1 MAITTVAGI
10 ASGLLPQIISYKTS
24 PSGTSNSGPFQW
36 CTNWYETGYPVA
48 ATAYTGG
55 AAGAAIT
62 TSTAAY
68 PYPNP
73 ATGNSYLARV
83 TRSGNAGNPAN
94 VMIVD
99 RLWENSGLDRTL
111 TTAQTINSA
120 TWPSRDIN
128 GNTTGVGVYIAL
140 EVSTTVGGGAT
151 TPTITM
157 SYTNTD
163 STPLSGRISSN
174 FFGTR
179 VNPPRGQWFILGL
192 AAGDVGVQSVQSIT
206 FSASW
211 GTSGVLNLVAF
222 RVLAL
227 LDNSADVQRSSI
239 EDAIN
244 IAMPRMYDNTI
255 LQSVSAAFSSTED
268 QRTALEVTQG

>member
-10 ASGLLPQIISYKTS
+10 ASGLLPQIVSYKAA
-24 PSGTSNSGPFQW
+24 PSGTTNTGPFMW
-36 CTNWYETGYPVA
+36 CTNWYEAGYPVA

-55 AAGAAIT
+55 ATGAAIT

-73 ATGNSYLARV
+73 ASGSNAYLARV
-83 TRSGNAGNPAN
+83 MRSGNAGAASN

-99 RLWENSGLDRTL
+99 RLWENSGLGL
-111 TTAQTINSA
+111 SGTTSFSSA

-140 EVSTTVGGGAT
+140 EVSTTIGGGSS
-151 TPTITM
+151 TPGITM
-157 SYTNTD
+157 TYTN
-163 STPLSGRISSN
+163 SSGVAGKSASN

-179 VNPPRGQWFILGL
+179 QNPPRGQWFILGL

-206 FSASW
+206 FTASW
-211 GTSGVLNLVAF
+211 GTSGVFNLVAF

-227 LDNSADVQRSSI
+227 MDNSADANRSSI

-255 LQSVSAAFSSTED
+255 LQSVSAAFSGTED
-268 QRTALEVTQG
+268 QRTVLEVTQG